1 MDSFQ
6 TSALA
11 ACAKIRLPCTLKHRV
26 QQEYNN
32 LLVNALNR
40 IFKSNLSLNNFK
52 WLLTKL
58 ELSCVRNIIPCS
70 IKRLWN
76 GYPVLNT
83 GLQNHDPVGRHIPV
97 EVMYGSTPPLPRC
110 NIILRSL
117 AEYSA
122 LGTFVLSASGD
133 GETTFD
139 SLDLLEAETKNPAI
153 KSVLTITVQ
162 NTISLSSKREGVQTT
177 ASRREE
183 KRPPQGI
190 TAGLCYSPWR

>member
-1 MDSFQ
+1 M
-6 TSALA
+6 A
-11 ACAKIRLPCTLKHRV
+11 AYKTGTFVRSKYYTLFCKTPLKWIPRSKPGASKSRSRWTAHTRRGNVWEYPLP
-26 QQEYNN
+26 
-32 LLVNALNR
+32 
-40 IFKSNLSLNNFK
+40 
-52 WLLTKL
+52 
-58 ELSCVRNIIPCS
+58 
-70 IKRLWN
+70 
-76 GYPVLNT
+76 
-83 GLQNHDPVGRHIPV
+83 
-97 EVMYGSTPPLPRC
+97 PPPPPRC

-122 LGTFVLSASGD
+122 LGTFVVSASGD

-139 SLDLLEAETKNPAI
+139 SLDLLEEETKIPAI